1 MSRYEYKIEFES
13 EFKDISDIVNKIN
26 NVLVNSELNE
36 HITNIKPTFTILE
49 MEDKGLILYD

>member
-13 EFKDISDIVNKIN
+13 EFKDIPDIVNKIN